1 MAVQKFK
8 WLTIGSSV
16 QLRVEKHGPTKK
28 PRPKKKKKK
37 HVQKKKPNGL
47 QTLQSFQ
54 AEQMIT
60 MIKDRNYQQQ
70 QE

>member
-1 MAVQKFK
+1 M
-8 WLTIGSSV
+8 
-16 QLRVEKHGPTKK
+16 GP
-28 PRPKKKKKK
+28 PKSQGQKKK

-60 MIKDRNYQQQ
+60 MIKDRNYHQQ